1 MTHAADVVDLLAGL
15 APDHPLRL
23 IRDLRPDARA
33 NAQRS
38 FEALLEPAE
47 PGAFTYAE
55 RYAVA
60 AFVAR
65 LHGSDRAAAFYADLL
80 GDADAALVPVIDR
93 AARQGATAG
102 PTGTY
107 REPGLAAESV
117 ATDPWTPD
125 AATRCAVGP
134 RLAAALAHAHLLVIR
149 PRESSPDALR
159 ALGAAGWTPDEI
171 VSLSQLIAFLA
182 FQLRVAWGL
191 AVLAAQPVTA
201 HADPARTA
209 STPDPAGAAR

>member
-80 GDADAALVPVIDR
+80 GDADAALVPVIAAPR
-93 AARQGATAG
+93 ARA
-102 PTGTY
+102 
-107 REPGLAAESV
+107 
-117 ATDPWTPD
+117 
-125 AATRCAVGP
+125 
-134 RLAAALAHAHLLVIR
+134 R
-149 PRESSPDALR
+149 PR
-159 ALGAAGWTPDEI
+159 
-171 VSLSQLIAFLA
+171 
-182 FQLRVAWGL
+182 
-191 AVLAAQPVTA
+191 
-201 HADPARTA
+201 DPRARTA
-209 STPDPAGAAR
+209 SRASPPRASRRIRGPRTPPRAAPSARASPPPSPTRTSS

>member
-1 MTHAADVVDLLAGL
+1 MTHPADVVDLLAGL
-15 APDHPLRL
+15 APDHPLSR

-38 FEALLEPAE
+38 FEALLEPAD
-47 PGAFTYAE
+47 PGAFSYAE

-80 GDADAALVPVIDR
+80 GDADASLAPVVDR
-93 AARQGATAG
+93 AARDGATAG
-102 PTGTY
+102 PTGAY

-125 AATRCAVGP
+125 AATRDAVGP
-134 RLAAALAHAHLLVIR
+134 RL
-149 PRESSPDALR
+149 
-159 ALGAAGWTPDEI
+159 
-171 VSLSQLIAFLA
+171 
-182 FQLRVAWGL
+182 
-191 AVLAAQPVTA
+191 
-201 HADPARTA
+201 
-209 STPDPAGAAR
+209 

>member
-1 MTHAADVVDLLAGL
+1 MTHPADVVDLLAGL
-15 APDHPLRL
+15 APDHPLSR

-38 FEALLEPAE
+38 FEALLEPAD
-47 PGAFTYAE
+47 PGAFSYAE

-80 GDADAALVPVIDR
+80 GDADASLAPVVDR
-93 AARQGATAG
+93 AARDGATAG
-102 PTGTY
+102 PTGAY

-125 AATRCAVGP
+125 AATRDAVGP

-191 AVLAAQPVTA
+191 AVLAAEPA
-201 HADPARTA
+201 AAPADPARTA